1 MINNI
6 MIKKL
11 FIVFLLLIFLTACKN
26 NHYDKFTADIKDNI
40 SDNISLDNESVQK
53 EITDETVVD
62 IFTDNNKKIVTKIYK
77 ISTESLSENKENSE
91 ILQLLLKYNDNKC
104 ISWITDALKYHN
116 INDNLADTYIKYN
129 DIYLYEPSVLHIA
142 LICENIYVIKLLI
155 DFGADIYA
163 EDDSGEAVLILAEKI
178 NNEEI
183 IEIITKE
190 YENGF

>member
-1 MINNI
+1 

-11 FIVFLLLIFLTACKN
+11 FITFLLLIFLTACKN
-26 NHYDKFTADIKDNI
+26 NKSVNYDNFTADIKDNI
-40 SDNISLDNESVQK
+40 SDNISLDNESIQK

-104 ISWITDALKYHN
+104 INWIADALKHHN

-142 LICENIYVIKLLI
+142 LICENIDVIKLLI

-183 IEIITKE
+183 IEILTKE